1 VPDSAATPAAT
12 PAADPAAPSPA
23 ALEALAVELAE
34 GAAAVVNRL
43 RSERVREHD
52 LTVAVKSTATD
63 LVTEVDR
70 ATERWLIDQLAARR
84 PDDAVLG
91 EEGGDHAGNSRVR
104 WVVDPIDGTVNFVL
118 GIPHYAV
125 SVAAELDGEVV
136 AGAVSNPVS
145 GETFRARRG
154 GGAYLG
160 DQPLAGPRVVP
171 LDRAVVA
178 TGFGY
183 DARAR
188 ARQIAAVAPLL
199 TRIADI
205 RRLGAASLDLCFLA
219 AGRVDAYFEAAL
231 NPWDHAAGGLV
242 AMEAGCVVSGLRGQ
256 PPGRHLYAATRPEL
270 AAEFFAALESVE
282 ADRVL
287 VP

>member
-1 VPDSAATPAAT
+1 VPTDV
-12 PAADPAAPSPA
+12 PSPA
-23 ALEALAVELAE
+23 DSPDTSPRALESLAVELAL
-34 GAAAVVNRL
+34 GAAEVVTRL
-43 RSERVREHD
+43 RGEYVGHHG
-52 LTVAVKSTATD
+52 LAVSAKSTATD

-70 ATERWLIDQLAARR
+70 ATERWLVDQLHARR

-91 EEGGDHAGNSRVR
+91 EEGGDRAGRSRVR

-125 SVAAELDGEVV
+125 SVAAEVDGEVV

-145 GETFRARRG
+145 GETFRAHRG

-160 DQPLAGPRVVP
+160 EQRLTGPREVPLA
-171 LDRAVVA
+171 RAVVA

-183 DARAR
+183 DAAAR
-188 ARQIAAVAPLL
+188 ARQVAAVAPLL
-199 TRIADI
+199 ARIADI
-205 RRLGAASLDLCFLA
+205 RRLGAASLDLCFLG

-231 NPWDHAAGGLV
+231 NRWDHAAGGLV

-270 AAEFFAALESVE
+270 ADEFFAALESVD

-287 VP
+287 TE